1 MLRDIPRLPDPN
13 LLIGFDTS
21 DDACVYKI
29 TDDVAIVQT
38 VDFFPPMV
46 DDPFLFGQIAAANA
60 LSDIYAMGG
69 RPTHAMN
76 LLCFPNCLGLEV
88 AGEILAGG
96 ADKAIEAGCS
106 IAGGHSITDN
116 EPKYGLCVNGVVDPR
131 HILANSSAREG
142 DALIMTKALGTGILT
157 TAHKG
162 GMLTDAE
169 LVPATDSMRT
179 LNRRAAE
186 AAQGLDVHSCTDITG
201 FGLAGHLC
209 EMAEGCGLTA
219 VVDASSLPIL
229 PKTVEMARMGLIPA
243 GAYRNRGHFGGR
255 TALDGISTELADI
268 MFDPQT
274 SGGLMFAVA
283 ARDAESL
290 LRRLRDSGVVSALIG
305 EFRPYDGAYVRAEQP
320 QN

>member
-1 MLRDIPRLPDPN
+1 MLRDIPKLPDPN

-142 DALIMTKALGTGILT
+142 DALTIDEVKKATKVAIAAGADFVKTSTGFFT
-157 TAHKG
+157 G
-162 GMLTDAE
+162 GKNE
-169 LVPATDSMRT
+169 GATYEVIEAMM
-179 LNRRAAE
+179 E
-186 AAQGLDVHSCTDITG
+186 AADGRCKIKG
-201 FGLAGHLC
+201 AGGIRDREKFLKLID
-209 EMAEGCGLTA
+209 MGI
-219 VVDASSLPIL
+219 D
-229 PKTVEMARMGLIPA
+229 RMGI
-243 GAYRNRGHFGGR
+243 GYK
-255 TALDGISTELADI
+255 STPIVL
-268 MFDPQT
+268 
-274 SGGLMFAVA
+274 GLK
-283 ARDAESL
+283 
-290 LRRLRDSGVVSALIG
+290 
-305 EFRPYDGAYVRAEQP
+305 
-320 QN
+320 